1 MSPALSNL
9 SETSNTLRYAA
20 RAKKIKTKPI
30 VVMVSIWV
38 TGYFAPQYL
47 TYSMKSKKLGDQ
59 TYHSSD
65 LQDPRE
71 ALIVS
76 LKREV
81 NILHQENNHLRQ
93 LLELADSDGAMSV
106 LPQESS
112 AAVMAQLGMD
122 KNGAKEPLDGRGR
135 AAVNLSFPLLY
146 STPHLGHLGA
156 FVAEFDFC

>member
-1 MSPALSNL
+1 
-9 SETSNTLRYAA
+9 
-20 RAKKIKTKPI
+20 
-30 VVMVSIWV
+30 MVSIWV
-38 TGYFAPQYL
+38 IGYFAPQYL
-47 TYSMKSKKLGDQ
+47 FDEVQEVRRPDQ
-59 TYHSSD
+59 TYYSSD

-135 AAVNLSFPLLY
+135 ASVNLSVPLLY
-146 STPHLGHLGA
+146 LTPHLGHLGA
-156 FVAEFDFC
+156 FVAEFAFC

>member
-1 MSPALSNL
+1 
-9 SETSNTLRYAA
+9 
-20 RAKKIKTKPI
+20 
-30 VVMVSIWV
+30 
-38 TGYFAPQYL
+38 
-47 TYSMKSKKLGDQ
+47 MKSVKFGDQ
-59 TYHSSD
+59 TCHSSD

-135 AAVNLSFPLLY
+135 AAVNSSLSPLLY
-146 STPHLGHLGA
+146 STPPLGHLGA
-156 FVAEFDFC
+156 FVAEFAFCLCY